1 MKKTK
6 YKTILFDL
14 DGTLLDTNEL
24 IISSF
29 MHTLQSFFPEREF
42 IPEDIVPH
50 MGKPLYD
57 MLAIYDEERAQEMID
72 VYREH
77 NLRTHDEMVV
87 AFPHVIEVIQQL
99 HTLGIKM
106 GIVTTK
112 QRITVEMG
120 LRLCNLTEYMDSV
133 VTIQDV
139 ENPKP
144 HPEPVLKAMS
154 ELGAIPE
161 STLMV
166 GDSRYDIES
175 AQRAGVDSAGVAW
188 SLKGE
193 DYLRSFSP
201 TFMLK
206 DMKDLLQLLEE

>member
-1 MKKTK
+1 MT

-29 MHTLQSFFPEREF
+29 LHTLEHFCPEKGYAREH
-42 IPEDIVPH
+42 IIAQ
-50 MGKPLYD
+50 MGLPLRD
-57 MLAIYDEERAQEMID
+57 MLACFHDTKQVEEMVQ
-72 VYREH
+72 VYRQH
-77 NLRTHDEMVV
+77 NLGTHDEMVR
-87 AFPHVIEVIQQL
+87 AFEHVPEVIDELKQRN
-99 HTLGIKM
+99 IMM

-112 QRITVEMG
+112 QRNTVEMG
-120 LRLCNLTEYMDSV
+120 LKLCGLDRYMQAV

-154 ELGAIPE
+154 LLEAEKE

-166 GDSRYDIES
+166 GDSRYDIE
-175 AQRAGVDSAGVAW
+175 AGQRAGIDSAGVSW
-188 SLKGE
+188 SMKGE
-193 DYLRSFSP
+193 EYLRSFSP
-201 TFMLK
+201 TYMLK
-206 DMKDLLQLLEE
+206 DMRDLLGIVEDR